1 MNELARSRKP
11 VNTHFYLAVIIGS
24 LLLMLPAFYNG
35 YPLLTG
41 DSAVY
46 LKFGFKALTPF
57 EKSITYG
64 MFVWLGSL
72 NGLSLWPVIFFQAY
86 LTSYL
91 IISVYKQFTFSGF
104 LLRGSSLLLLL
115 LLSGLPWV
123 VCQLQPDIFIA
134 VALLAAT
141 LLIMGSNT
149 KANTLLLYFIFFG
162 AIATHVAQV
171 PLFVFTLC
179 LLFLFRKTFSNTHTS
194 INITTRISMLVLL
207 SIAGTA
213 AMGPVLLR
221 SKQVYILSSLLHH
234 GTLKQ
239 YLDDNC
245 GQHDYKLCKY
255 KDSLPQN
262 AHYFLWDDNSPL
274 NKEGGLGGLN
284 AELNDIIHSSLTSR
298 RYLLPYLKATVCASG
313 KQLCSYTVANLPAGN
328 SNADVTAAI
337 AQYLPHELPSFYRSK
352 QNTDNF
358 DKAITVCKY
367 VGVII
372 ILFSLAILLLQLFR
386 KQLTHEVKFL
396 LLFSIILIIFNACE
410 CGVFSAVTGRYGS
423 RVLWLV
429 SLCAIISLQPK
440 RKSVN

>member
-134 VALLAAT
+134 IALLAAT

-221 SKQVYILSSLLHH
+221 SKQVYILSSLLQH

-245 GQHDYKLCKY
+245 GQHYYKLCKY

-284 AELNDIIHSSLTSR
+284 NELNDIIHSSLSSGH
-298 RYLLPYLKATVCASG
+298 YLIPYLKSTFSASR
-313 KQLCSYTVANLPAGN
+313 KQLCYYTVADLPIGN
-328 SNADVTAAI
+328 SNADADNSL
-337 AQYLPHELPSFYRSK
+337 AQYLPHELHSFTYSRQYENKLSTSILIS
-352 QNTDNF
+352 NY
-358 DKAITVCKY
+358 I
-367 VGVII
+367 GMVIL
-372 ILFSLAILLLQLFR
+372 LFSSLIIVFSLL
-386 KQLTHEVKFL
+386 KKNITSEGKML
-396 LLFSIILIIFNACE
+396 LLFSVILILVNACE